1 MTDSTK
7 TNGHGPAPS
16 PEELRAQVEETR
28 RELGETVEAL
38 AARADVKAQG
48 RRKAAEFK
56 SKAQRAAKTT
66 RGSPSVPVAAAG
78 AALVALVLFVR
89 RSRRA
94 RHGRRRRR

>member
-38 AARADVKAQG
+38 AARADIKSQG
-48 RRKAAEFK
+48 RAKARQAAE
-56 SKAQRAAKTT
+56 RT
-66 RGSPSVPVAAAG
+66 RENPSVPVAAG
-78 AALVALVLFVR
+78 VAALIALVFLVR
-89 RSRRA
+89 RGS
-94 RHGRRRRR
+94 RRRRR